1 MAMMTSI
8 RNRSHV
14 FLWALLF
21 LFLLSMSVGGLVG
34 GANIIDQ
41 LLGRVNPAEAIGSVN
56 GDKITPDQF
65 NQAVTARLRA
75 IQDSGTEISDQYLET
90 IRQQVWNFFI
100 EERLTKQ
107 AIEDLDIKVSDDE
120 ILYHLRNNPPFDIQQ
135 IFFRNNVFDKDYYMQ
150 ALNTPGMIDW
160 APIEAWMRD
169 FYLPR
174 YKLQQIIKMSAVV
187 NDVEVKEE
195 YIKRN
200 IDYTIS
206 ALHVPKN
213 SIQDRVIKPGE
224 KELKN
229 EYKNRIDEFEELEKR
244 HISFVSWPKTA
255 SLEDTNRTKQEAFEI
270 IENYKNG
277 TDFSVLANIH
287 TQDPGNQIAPDSG
300 RGGDLGWFEKGQMV
314 KSFEDAAFKGRR
326 GSVVGPV
333 LSQFG
338 YHIIKIDSIKNRG
351 KNNHQVKARHILL
364 KVELGQ
370 KTRSELRR
378 KATLFSYDAQDYGL
392 PSAIDTHSVNIQQ
405 AENLKENDF
414 FISQVGPFRSAVRWV
429 FNSKI
434 DDISDPLETESYY
447 AVFKL
452 DSITPAG
459 VEDFDNVKDKIY
471 RDLISENE
479 FDATNLYAEEIK
491 TEILNGSSFKSI
503 KEENNRLELVPSD
516 KKSLNSSFISLGRS
530 EQLVGALIN
539 SKKGDIVGPI
549 KTARGHGIVKVIEIE
564 KFDSTNWV
572 STKTNIRTDLA
583 NKKERE
589 VYSDW
594 MQSLKDEAEI
604 IDNRKFHF

>member
-1 MAMMTSI
+1 MMTSI

-90 IRQQVWNFFI
+90 IRQQVWNAFI

-255 SLEDTNRTKQEAFEI
+255 SLEDTNRTKQEALEI

-503 KEENNRLELVPSD
+503 KEDNNRLELVPSD

-549 KTARGHGIVKVIEIE
+549 KTARGHGIVKVMEIE

-572 STKTNIRTDLA
+572 STKTNIRTDLT

>member
-90 IRQQVWNFFI
+90 IRQQVWNAFI

-503 KEENNRLELVPSD
+503 KEDNNRLELVPSD

>member
-1 MAMMTSI
+1 
-8 RNRSHV
+8 
-14 FLWALLF
+14 
-21 LFLLSMSVGGLVG
+21 
-34 GANIIDQ
+34 
-41 LLGRVNPAEAIGSVN
+41 
-56 GDKITPDQF
+56 
-65 NQAVTARLRA
+65 
-75 IQDSGTEISDQYLET
+75 
-90 IRQQVWNFFI
+90 
-100 EERLTKQ
+100 
-107 AIEDLDIKVSDDE
+107 
-120 ILYHLRNNPPFDIQQ
+120 
-135 IFFRNNVFDKDYYMQ
+135 MQ

-195 YIKRN
+195 YIRRN

-255 SLEDTNRTKQEAFEI
+255 SLEDTNRTKEEAFEI

-370 KTRSELRR
+370 KTRSGLRR

-447 AVFKL
+447 AVLKL

-479 FDATNLYAEEIK
+479 FDATNLYAEEISETDVDMYKSLDGWTKFK
-491 TEILNGSSFKSI
+491 TEYTIIKIKGEPSKKIKLRWSENGPVLDKNTSQISDIIPPNHEMALSWTMLSPKDTSMSSLINLPYSKD
-503 KEENNRLELVPSD
+503 LTTAL
-516 KKSLNSSFISLGRS
+516 KSLEKHVAPSLNYTIVDRENIALQLAGKLPKRNKDHNTQGRLPSFGY
-530 EQLVGALIN
+530 V
-539 SKKGDIVGPI
+539 
-549 KTARGHGIVKVIEIE
+549 E
-564 KFDSTNWV
+564 KNRWSGY
-572 STKTNIRTDLA
+572 
-583 NKKERE
+583 KERHASKRQR
-589 VYSDW
+589 SDW
-594 MQSLKDEAEI
+594 DRSPGYGAVQ
-604 IDNRKFHF
+604 

>member
-1 MAMMTSI
+1 
-8 RNRSHV
+8 
-14 FLWALLF
+14 
-21 LFLLSMSVGGLVG
+21 
-34 GANIIDQ
+34 
-41 LLGRVNPAEAIGSVN
+41 
-56 GDKITPDQF
+56 
-65 NQAVTARLRA
+65 
-75 IQDSGTEISDQYLET
+75 
-90 IRQQVWNFFI
+90 
-100 EERLTKQ
+100 
-107 AIEDLDIKVSDDE
+107 
-120 ILYHLRNNPPFDIQQ
+120 
-135 IFFRNNVFDKDYYMQ
+135 MQ

-187 NDVEVKEE
+187 NDAEVKEE

-255 SLEDTNRTKQEAFEI
+255 SLEDTNRTKQEALEI

-503 KEENNRLELVPSD
+503 KKDNNRLELVPSD

-530 EQLVGALIN
+530 KQLVGALMN

-549 KTARGHGIVKVIEIE
+549 KTARGHGIVKVMEIE
-564 KFDSTNWV
+564 KFDSTNWA
-572 STKTNIRTDLA
+572 SSKINIRTDLA

>member
-90 IRQQVWNFFI
+90 IRQQVWNAFI

-187 NDVEVKEE
+187 NDAEVKEE

-255 SLEDTNRTKQEAFEI
+255 SLEDTNRTKQEALEI

-392 PSAIDTHSVNIQQ
+392 SSSIDTHSVNIQQ

-503 KEENNRLELVPSD
+503 KKDNNRLELVPSD

-530 EQLVGALIN
+530 EQLVGALMN

-549 KTARGHGIVKVIEIE
+549 KTARGHGIVKVMEIE

>member
-1 MAMMTSI
+1 MMTSI

-90 IRQQVWNFFI
+90 IRQQVWNAFI

-195 YIKRN
+195 YIRRN

-287 TQDPGNQIAPDSG
+287 TQDPGNHIAPDSG

-471 RDLISENE
+471 RDLISKNE

-503 KEENNRLELVPSD
+503 KEDNNRLELVPSD

>member
-90 IRQQVWNFFI
+90 IRQQVWNAFI

-160 APIEAWMRD
+160 TPIEAWMRD

-255 SLEDTNRTKQEAFEI
+255 SLEDTNRTKQEALEI

-503 KEENNRLELVPSD
+503 KKDNNRLELVPSD

-530 EQLVGALIN
+530 EQLVGALMN

-549 KTARGHGIVKVIEIE
+549 KTARGHGIVKVMEIE

>member
-1 MAMMTSI
+1 
-8 RNRSHV
+8 
-14 FLWALLF
+14 
-21 LFLLSMSVGGLVG
+21 MSVGGLVG

-90 IRQQVWNFFI
+90 IRQQVWNAFI

-174 YKLQQIIKMSAVV
+174 YKLQQIIKMSAVI
-187 NDVEVKEE
+187 NDLEVKEE

-213 SIQDRVIKPGE
+213 SIQDRVIKPGQ

-255 SLEDTNRTKQEAFEI
+255 SLEDTNRTKQEALEI

-326 GSVVGPV
+326 GSVAGPV

-392 PSAIDTHSVNIQQ
+392 SSAIDTHSVNIQQ

-414 FISQVGPFRSAVRWV
+414 FISQIGPFRSAVRWV

-459 VEDFDNVKDKIY
+459 VEDFDSVKDKIY

-503 KEENNRLELVPSD
+503 KKDNNRLELVPSD

-530 EQLVGALIN
+530 EQLVGALMN

-549 KTARGHGIVKVIEIE
+549 KTARGHGIVKVMEIE
-564 KFDSTNWV
+564 KFDSTNWA
-572 STKTNIRTDLA
+572 SSKTNIRTDLA

>member
-90 IRQQVWNFFI
+90 IRQQVWNAFI

-107 AIEDLDIKVSDDE
+107 AIKDLDIKVSDDE

-187 NDVEVKEE
+187 NDAEVKEE

-255 SLEDTNRTKQEAFEI
+255 SLEDTNRTKQEALEI

-392 PSAIDTHSVNIQQ
+392 SSAIDTHSVNIQQ

-471 RDLISENE
+471 RDLISKNE

-503 KEENNRLELVPSD
+503 KEDNNRLELVPSD

-539 SKKGDIVGPI
+539 SKKGDIVGPV
-549 KTARGHGIVKVIEIE
+549 KTARGHGIVKVMEIE

-583 NKKERE
+583 SKKERE

>member
-90 IRQQVWNFFI
+90 IRQQVWNAFI

-187 NDVEVKEE
+187 NDAEVKEE

-392 PSAIDTHSVNIQQ
+392 SSAIDTHSVNIQQ

>member
-1 MAMMTSI
+1 MMTSI

-90 IRQQVWNFFI
+90 IRQQVWNAFI
-100 EERLTKQ
+100 EEKLTKQ

-255 SLEDTNRTKQEAFEI
+255 SLEDTNRTKQEALEI

-503 KEENNRLELVPSD
+503 KKDNNRLELVPSD

-530 EQLVGALIN
+530 EQLVGALMN

-549 KTARGHGIVKVIEIE
+549 KTARGHGIVKVMEIE

>member
-1 MAMMTSI
+1 MMTSI

-90 IRQQVWNFFI
+90 IRQQVWNAFI

-195 YIKRN
+195 YIRRN

-392 PSAIDTHSVNIQQ
+392 SSAIDTHSVNIQQ

-503 KEENNRLELVPSD
+503 KEDNNRLELVPSD

-549 KTARGHGIVKVIEIE
+549 KTARGHGIVKVMEIE

>member
-1 MAMMTSI
+1 MMTSI

-90 IRQQVWNFFI
+90 IRQQVWNAFI

-187 NDVEVKEE
+187 NDLEVKEE

-255 SLEDTNRTKQEAFEI
+255 SLEDTNRTKQEALEI

-414 FISQVGPFRSAVRWV
+414 FISQIGPFRSAVRWV

-459 VEDFDNVKDKIY
+459 VEDFDSVKDKIY

-503 KEENNRLELVPSD
+503 KKDNNRLELVPSD

-530 EQLVGALIN
+530 EQLVGALMN

-549 KTARGHGIVKVIEIE
+549 KTARGHGIVKVMEIE
-564 KFDSTNWV
+564 KFDSTNWA

>member
-90 IRQQVWNFFI
+90 IRQQVWNAFI

-187 NDVEVKEE
+187 NDLEVKEE

-255 SLEDTNRTKQEAFEI
+255 SLEDTNRTKQEALEI

-392 PSAIDTHSVNIQQ
+392 SSAIDTHSVNIQQ

-459 VEDFDNVKDKIY
+459 VEDFDSVKDKIY

-503 KEENNRLELVPSD
+503 KKDNNRLELVPSD

-530 EQLVGALIN
+530 KQLVGALMN

-549 KTARGHGIVKVIEIE
+549 KTARGHGIVKVMEIE
-564 KFDSTNWV
+564 KFDSTNWA
-572 STKTNIRTDLA
+572 SSKTNIRTDLA

>member
-1 MAMMTSI
+1 MMTSI

-90 IRQQVWNFFI
+90 IRQQVWNAFI

-255 SLEDTNRTKQEAFEI
+255 SLEDTNRTKQEALEI

-392 PSAIDTHSVNIQQ
+392 SSSIDTHSVNIQQ

-503 KEENNRLELVPSD
+503 KKDNNRLELVPSD

-530 EQLVGALIN
+530 EQLVGALMN

-549 KTARGHGIVKVIEIE
+549 KTARGHGIVKVMEIE

-572 STKTNIRTDLA
+572 SSKTNIRTDLA

>member
-1 MAMMTSI
+1 MMTSI

-90 IRQQVWNFFI
+90 IRQQVWNAFI

-120 ILYHLRNNPPFDIQQ
+120 ILYHLRNNPPFDIHQ
-135 IFFRNNVFDKDYYMQ
+135 IFFRDNVFDKDYYMQ

-255 SLEDTNRTKQEAFEI
+255 SLEDTNRTKQEALEI

-429 FNSKI
+429 FNSQI

-503 KEENNRLELVPSD
+503 KKDNNRLELVPSD

-530 EQLVGALIN
+530 EQLVGALMN

-549 KTARGHGIVKVIEIE
+549 KTARGHGIVKVMEIE
-564 KFDSTNWV
+564 KFDSTNWA
-572 STKTNIRTDLA
+572 SSKTNIRTDLA

>member
-1 MAMMTSI
+1 MMTSI

-90 IRQQVWNFFI
+90 IRQQVWNAFI

-135 IFFRNNVFDKDYYMQ
+135 IFFRNNVFDKEYYMQ

-244 HISFVSWPKTA
+244 HISFVSWPKAA
-255 SLEDTNRTKQEAFEI
+255 SLEDTNRTKQEALEI

-414 FISQVGPFRSAVRWV
+414 FISQIGPFRSAVRWV

-452 DSITPAG
+452 DSITPTG

-503 KEENNRLELVPSD
+503 KKDNNRLELVPSD

-530 EQLVGALIN
+530 EQLVGALMN

-549 KTARGHGIVKVIEIE
+549 KTARGHGIVKVMEIE
-564 KFDSTNWV
+564 KFDSTNWA
-572 STKTNIRTDLA
+572 SSKTNIRADLA

>member
-1 MAMMTSI
+1 MMTSI

-90 IRQQVWNFFI
+90 IRQQVWNAFI

-120 ILYHLRNNPPFDIQQ
+120 ILYHLRNSPPFDIQQ
-135 IFFRNNVFDKDYYMQ
+135 IFFRDNVFDKDYYMQ

-255 SLEDTNRTKQEAFEI
+255 SLEDTNRTKQEALEI

-392 PSAIDTHSVNIQQ
+392 SSALDTHSVNIQQ

-503 KEENNRLELVPSD
+503 KKDNNRLELVPSD

-530 EQLVGALIN
+530 EQLVGALMN

-549 KTARGHGIVKVIEIE
+549 KTARGHGIVKVMEIE

-572 STKTNIRTDLA
+572 SSKTNIRTDLA

>member
-1 MAMMTSI
+1 MTSI

-90 IRQQVWNFFI
+90 IRQQVWNAFI

-503 KEENNRLELVPSD
+503 KEDNNRLELVPSD

-549 KTARGHGIVKVIEIE
+549 KTARGHGIVKVMEIE

-594 MQSLKDEAEI
+594 MESLKDEAEI

>member
-1 MAMMTSI
+1 MTSI

-90 IRQQVWNFFI
+90 IRQQVWNAFI

-187 NDVEVKEE
+187 NDAEVKEE

-255 SLEDTNRTKQEAFEI
+255 SLEDTNRTKQEALEI

-405 AENLKENDF
+405 AGNLKENDF

-503 KEENNRLELVPSD
+503 KEDNNRLELVPSD

-549 KTARGHGIVKVIEIE
+549 KTARGHGIVKVMEIE

>member
-1 MAMMTSI
+1 
-8 RNRSHV
+8 
-14 FLWALLF
+14 
-21 LFLLSMSVGGLVG
+21 MSVGGLVG

-90 IRQQVWNFFI
+90 IRQQVWNAFI

-195 YIKRN
+195 YIRRN

-392 PSAIDTHSVNIQQ
+392 SSAIDTHSVNIQQ

-503 KEENNRLELVPSD
+503 KEDNNRLELVPSD

>member
-1 MAMMTSI
+1 MMTSI

-90 IRQQVWNFFI
+90 IRQQVWNAFI

-160 APIEAWMRD
+160 TPIEAWMRD

-187 NDVEVKEE
+187 NDAEVKEE
-195 YIKRN
+195 YIRRN

-255 SLEDTNRTKQEAFEI
+255 SLEDTNRTKQEALEI

-503 KEENNRLELVPSD
+503 KKDNNRLELVPSD

-530 EQLVGALIN
+530 KQLIGALMN

-549 KTARGHGIVKVIEIE
+549 KTARGHGIVKVMEIE
-564 KFDSTNWV
+564 KFDSTNWA
-572 STKTNIRTDLA
+572 SNKTNIRTDLA

>member
-1 MAMMTSI
+1 MMTSI

-90 IRQQVWNFFI
+90 IRQQVWNAFI

-120 ILYHLRNNPPFDIQQ
+120 ILYHLRNSPPFDIQQ
-135 IFFRNNVFDKDYYMQ
+135 IFFRDNVFDKDYYMQ

-195 YIKRN
+195 YIRRN
-200 IDYTIS
+200 INYTIS

-326 GSVVGPV
+326 GSVIGPV

-503 KEENNRLELVPSD
+503 KKDNNRLELVPSD

-530 EQLVGALIN
+530 EQLVGALMN

-549 KTARGHGIVKVIEIE
+549 KTARGHGIVKVMEIE
-564 KFDSTNWV
+564 KFDSTNWA
-572 STKTNIRTDLA
+572 SSKTNIRTDLA

>member
-1 MAMMTSI
+1 MMTSI

-90 IRQQVWNFFI
+90 IRQQVWNAFI

-187 NDVEVKEE
+187 NDAEVKEE

-503 KEENNRLELVPSD
+503 KEDNNRLEFVPSD

-549 KTARGHGIVKVIEIE
+549 KTARGHGIVKVMEIE